1 MIGPGTISISIIA
14 GKRLPISFAVAAITM
29 TLTVTVLILI
39 LLKVLHDF
47 VSKKNES
54 LVEQYIELSGKI
66 TAIVLGTYSIDM
78 IMSGIKA
85 WISVL
90 NAST

>member
-1 MIGPGTISISIIA
+1 M
-14 GKRLPISFAVAAITM
+14 F
-29 TLTVTVLILI
+29 I
-39 LLKVLHDF
+39 LLKALYDF

-54 LVEQYIELSGKI
+54 LVEQYVELSGKI
-66 TAIVLGTYSIDM
+66 TAIVLGTYTIDM

-90 NAST
+90 NVST